1 MTPAPPPAGVPDAPT
16 PLHAL
21 LKEKRILVCVGSGG
35 VGKTTTAAAIA
46 VRAASEGQ
54 KTLVLTIDPARR
66 LANSLGLAE
75 LGNEERLVP
84 PEKFAAAGLPLR
96 GSLYAMMLDTKR
108 TLDALVEK
116 HAPDA
121 ATRDRILGNRLYAAF
136 SGNLAGSQE
145 YMAMEKLHEVSL
157 ERDYDLIVL
166 DTPPTANALDFL
178 DAPTR
183 MINMLDTPVLR
194 SLPKM
199 AGSFSKRAFFG
210 SGIIMNALG
219 RFTGVEFFQALA
231 EFLGN
236 FSDMFDGFKE
246 RAQTVYEGLKK
257 PEVGFLLVTSP
268 APATLDEALFFHAK
282 LVEARMP
289 FAGFIV
295 NQVNPPRPSL
305 DDAAL
310 AALQTRLLAERD
322 LAAITR
328 DSMGALLKKL
338 GRNLRELDLLATVDL
353 ASIEKLRTRARAQTF
368 HAMVPRFNHDIFDL
382 SGLALIGRYLFGDSV
397 VAPGPSP

>member
-1 MTPAPPPAGVPDAPT
+1 
-16 PLHAL
+16 
-21 LKEKRILVCVGSGG
+21 
-35 VGKTTTAAAIA
+35 
-46 VRAASEGQ
+46 
-54 KTLVLTIDPARR
+54 
-66 LANSLGLAE
+66 
-75 LGNEERLVP
+75 
-84 PEKFAAAGLPLR
+84 
-96 GSLYAMMLDTKR
+96 
-108 TLDALVEK
+108 
-116 HAPDA
+116 
-121 ATRDRILGNRLYAAF
+121 
-136 SGNLAGSQE
+136 
-145 YMAMEKLHEVSL
+145 MEKLHEVSR

-257 PEVGFLLVTSP
+257 PDVGFLLVTSP
-268 APATLDEALFFHAK
+268 APATIDEALFFHAK

-295 NQVNPPRPSL
+295 NQVNPPRPAID
-305 DDAAL
+305 DDALSAL
-310 AALQTRLLAERD
+310 RERLLAERE
-322 LAAITR
+322 LQSITR
-328 DSMGALLKKL
+328 GGLESLLAKLNRNLKELELLAKLDHASL
-338 GRNLRELDLLATVDL
+338 GRL
-353 ASIEKLRTRARAQTF
+353 RARAGDKAPQTL
-368 HAMVPRFNHDIFDL
+368 VPRFNHDIFDL
-382 SGLALIGRYLFGDSV
+382 SGLALIAEYLFGERTMEP
-397 VAPGPSP
+397 APPP